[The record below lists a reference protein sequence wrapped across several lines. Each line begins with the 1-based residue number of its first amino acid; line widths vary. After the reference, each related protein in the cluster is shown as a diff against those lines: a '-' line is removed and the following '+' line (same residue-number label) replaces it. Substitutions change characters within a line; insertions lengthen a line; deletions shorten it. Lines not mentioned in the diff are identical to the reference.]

1 LGEAGETL
9 FQYVI
14 IATTSSMAPETKTY
28 EKQITNLDLG
38 WVPTPLTTGEITR
51 WKREEGD
58 RSGGARGRGE
68 KTPRKEQFLHV
79 GEFPLLPMVFICS
92 YNRV

>member
-1 LGEAGETL
+1 
-9 FQYVI
+9 
-14 IATTSSMAPETKTY
+14 MAPETETY

-38 WVPTPLTTGEITR
+38 WVPTPLPPARSPR

-58 RSGGARGRGE
+58 PSGGARGRGE
-68 KTPRKEQFLHV
+68 MMPRKEQFSRA
-79 GEFPLLPMVFICS
+79 LLSMVFICP